1 MSRQRESSE
10 CLKALILL
18 DKTGLA
24 AMTFNQVVRGS
35 SPRCLMNERGL
46 QTLIKYRFVGL
57 FVILRYVS
65 FAAGVPQNLS
75 RQRVVKHIFGA
86 VSRHKVVKC
95 RQISQHDLCIQT
107 VHCVFPLLLQVGV
120 YLADHLAICMPHQL
134 HGFDLRYATVIEHGR
149 VVMPKYVPG

>member
-1 MSRQRESSE
+1 MGSLISCRQRESSE

-46 QTLIKYRFVGL
+46 QTLIEYRFAGL

-65 FAAGVPQNLS
+65 FAAGIPKNLS

-86 VSRHKVVKC
+86 VSRQMSSDITARSLHPDDPQC
-95 RQISQHDLCIQT
+95 FHAPPAGGRISRGSSC
-107 VHCVFPLLLQVGV
+107 
-120 YLADHLAICMPHQL
+120 HLHAPSAPRL
-134 HGFDLRYATVIEHGR
+134 
-149 VVMPKYVPG
+149 